1 MAKYEV
7 IVEVAY
13 HIEADSEDEAQRQ
26 ALDNASGCDVV
37 DTRVLDTEEID

>member
-13 HIEADSEDEAQRQ
+13 HIEADSEDEAQRL
-26 ALDNASGCDVV
+26 ALDNANGCDVV
-37 DTRVLDTEEID
+37 DTNIMSTEEID